1 MNSDANKPA
10 ASRLLDGHCG
20 EKQDPLE
27 RRAAQHAA
35 HLPSVTPWLLRAFSA
50 YSGWYVARHIHAI
63 RISRTGSIPNVG
75 GLPLVIYVNHAAW
88 WDPLICLTLQNAFFG
103 NRQAYAPIDSQ
114 ALKKYRFF
122 SKLGFF
128 PVDQHSRLG
137 ASQFIRTAEAVL
149 SRPESILWLTPQ
161 GRFADVRERPVRF
174 KPGLGHLPPRIPR
187 AAFVPLAI
195 EYTHWEER
203 KPEVLCR
210 FGPIEIA
217 GGTTSTGAMKGYDW
231 SHHFEQQLQF
241 TQDALAV
248 EAKNRVAGSFDFLMR
263 SGSGVGF
270 LYDTYQ
276 ALRAAFS
283 GQTFQREH
291 GNL

>member
-1 MNSDANKPA
+1 MNTDANNSA
-10 ASRLLDGHCG
+10 ASRLRNVHSG
-20 EKQDPLE
+20 EKHDPLE
-27 RRAAQHAA
+27 RRTAQHAT

-50 YSGWYVARHIHAI
+50 YSGWYVARHIHSI
-63 RISRTGSIPNVG
+63 RISRTCSIPNVG

-88 WDPLICLTLQNAFFG
+88 WDPLVCLALQNAFFG
-103 NRQAYAPIDSQ
+103 KRQAYAPIDSQ
-114 ALKKYRFF
+114 ALQKYRFF

-149 SRPESILWLTPQ
+149 SQPDSILWLTPQ

-187 AAFVPLAI
+187 AAFVPLAL

-217 GGTTSTGAMKGYDW
+217 GGTTYLGAMKDLDW
-231 SHHFEQQLQF
+231 TRHFEQQLQS
-241 TQDALAV
+241 TQDSLAV
-248 EAKNRVAGSFDFLMR
+248 EAQNRVAGSFDVVMR
-263 SGSGVGF
+263 SSSGVGF
-270 LYDTYQ
+270 FYDTCQ
-276 ALRAAFS
+276 ALRAAVS